1 MFQTIIDKLNDLLFE
16 AQCNTLEFH
25 LEDYK
30 WELGKRVI
38 NELESHLFLIRDE
51 NRYECVSSVYGIPVE
66 VNNENYDV
74 IKLWKEIKTND

>member
-25 LEDYK
+25 LGDYK
-30 WELGKRVI
+30 WELGKNVI
-38 NELESHLFLIRDE
+38 NELESHLFLVKYQDGNTFVNSI
-51 NRYECVSSVYGIPVE
+51 YGISVE

-74 IKLWKEIKTND
+74 IKLWKEIKAND